1 MFNELS
7 ILKALIEVI
16 QQYVGVRG
24 KMVDLATEKNSSLH
38 NSVFLPFNE
47 NTHPRT
53 PLTHN
58 ITQ

>member
-1 MFNELS
+1 MFDELS
-7 ILKALIEVI
+7 ILRVLIEVI
-16 QQYVGVRG
+16 QQLVWVRG
-24 KMVDLATEKNSSLH
+24 KMVDLATKKNSSLH
-38 NSVFLPFNE
+38 NSVFLPFYE